1 MFTMFALVV
10 LSENCIVYHFQQAGF
25 RHLKSATSFIQMFVA
40 LCRRHHLVEHVFFV
54 TFKDDY
60 SGYCVIRFIKKKSE
74 VAELFQH
81 FVLRVEA
88 ETGQKVKTFRSD
100 NGGEYESHELQNWMK
115 KMGIRHETSVPQT
128 PQQNGVA
135 ERQMRTIVEMAR
147 SMLHGA
153 NLSTELW
160 AEASNAAFYILNRV
174 YSSTAL
180 EEKTPYEM
188 WNGKKP
194 NLAHVLIFGSTVY
207 SHVPKKERG
216 KFDPTGRKCVLV
228 GYCETQK
235 AFRLWDP
242 SARKVRISRD
252 VLFDEFTSDHL
263 DTIPEFESTSTP
275 ASEPDEEELAG
286 ELNDIFVPSEEII
299 EEELDIAPV
308 DRPDPVHPIRVS
320 AIVNKGRPAVSWV
333 DESQTPTYAGL
344 AAVDAELSEPLTYQ
358 EAMDSPQA
366 NEWVAAMDEELA
378 SLKKNDA
385 LELTEIPQKRNIIE
399 NRWVYKL
406 KRDSSGGVVR
416 FKARLV
422 AKGFTQ
428 RAGID
433 YEETYSPVVRYDS
446 LRAVFAIAAALDLE
460 IAQLDIKTAFL
471 YGDLNED
478 LFMSQP
484 TGFLSKGQEKL
495 VCRLKRSLYGLKQ
508 ASRSWNSK
516 FSEFITKYGLKP
528 SVADPC
534 VYSLNSDG
542 VIIIMAI
549 WVDDGLVCSNDHSK
563 LDDIVQFLSNQFEM
577 TSGPAGYFVGIQIV
591 TDREKKTIHLHQEAY
606 IKRVLTKF

>member
-1 MFTMFALVV
+1 
-10 LSENCIVYHFQQAGF
+10 
-25 RHLKSATSFIQMFVA
+25 
-40 LCRRHHLVEHVFFV
+40 
-54 TFKDDY
+54 
-60 SGYCVIRFIKKKSE
+60 
-74 VAELFQH
+74 
-81 FVLRVEA
+81 
-88 ETGQKVKTFRSD
+88 
-100 NGGEYESHELQNWMK
+100 MK

-160 AEASNAAFYILNRV
+160 AEASNAAVYILNRV

-188 WNGKKP
+188 WYGKKP
-194 NLAHVLIFGSTVY
+194 NLAHVRIFGSTVY

-252 VLFDEFTSDHL
+252 VLFDEFISDHL

-275 ASEPDEEELAG
+275 ASEPVEEELAG
-286 ELNDIFVPSEEII
+286 ELNDIFVPSEEIS

-320 AIVNKGRPAVSWV
+320 ARVNKGRPAVSWA

-366 NEWVAAMDEELA
+366 NEWVAAMDKELA

-385 LELTEIPQKRNIIE
+385 WELTEIPPNRNIIE

-406 KRDSSGGVVR
+406 KRDISGGVVR

-422 AKGFTQ
+422 AKGYTQ

-471 YGDLNED
+471 YGDLNEE

-495 VCRLKRSLYGLKQ
+495 VCRLKRGLYGLKQ

-516 FSEFITKYGLKP
+516 FNEFITKYGLKP

-549 WVDDGLVCSNDHSK
+549 WVDDGLVCSNHHSK

-577 TSGPAGYFVGIQIV
+577 TSGPAGCFVGI
-591 TDREKKTIHLHQEAY
+591 
-606 IKRVLTKF
+606 